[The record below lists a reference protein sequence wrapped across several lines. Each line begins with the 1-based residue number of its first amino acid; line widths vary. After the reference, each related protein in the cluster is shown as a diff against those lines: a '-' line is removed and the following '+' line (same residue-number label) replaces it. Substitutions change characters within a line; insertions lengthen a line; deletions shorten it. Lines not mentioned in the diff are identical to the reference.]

1 MVTGI
6 NLPKAPSILLGL
18 TLFVLSIHLLSG
30 GNFGEVDLFV
40 YAISLYYLI
49 FFSFS
54 FYVILFL
61 LGYGKNNKI
70 DIFFITYVPRKYTFL
85 IFILLLFLY
94 LWTYISLIGFDYIN
108 LMDLRSNLIS
118 LYRSEDVSAEFKF
131 LNTIGLCVFFFASY
145 LFLISQKHNLF
156 YSSCALS
163 FPLLMANRNFI
174 LIFFIFALFKIIV
187 IKRKTHLAA
196 LILALF
202 FTANML
208 YVYVF
213 DKGLEGLN
221 IVVATILSILN
232 YLAAPLHGLNFSL
245 NYPSNYGDFLTFPAS
260 LVAWLG
266 YSVNRDF
273 LYTPYPNETNVY
285 TLFYSVI
292 YDFGVIGVGIIAI
305 LFGAFH
311 AYLYFKSKSSG
322 LFLFIYLYSLYPL
335 LMTFFDNTYTTSLG
349 VWVYLFFPFIFFKG
363 VRQRSLN

>member
-1 MVTGI
+1 
-6 NLPKAPSILLGL
+6 
-18 TLFVLSIHLLSG
+18 
-30 GNFGEVDLFV
+30 
-40 YAISLYYLI
+40 
-49 FFSFS
+49 
-54 FYVILFL
+54 
-61 LGYGKNNKI
+61 
-70 DIFFITYVPRKYTFL
+70 
-85 IFILLLFLY
+85 
-94 LWTYISLIGFDYIN
+94 
-108 LMDLRSNLIS
+108 
-118 LYRSEDVSAEFKF
+118 
-131 LNTIGLCVFFFASY
+131 
-145 LFLISQKHNLF
+145 
-156 YSSCALS
+156 
-163 FPLLMANRNFI
+163 MANRNFI